1 MAISRFVLKTLPD
14 IERPAICSVLP
25 AMNGRTYM
33 LDLGANVDC
42 TAEHLLQFGVMGAM
56 LVGAIENKERPTV
69 GLLNIGSEDIKGS
82 EVVKHAAE
90 LLRASGLNFYGNVEG
105 DDIYKGTTDVVV
117 CDGFVGNITL
127 KASEGLARMFGTRLR
142 ELFGRNLLTKAA
154 GLAALPVLNAFKR
167 KFDPRTYNGASL
179 LGLRGIVVKS
189 HGSADRIS
197 FGIAISR
204 AADEV
209 RNAVLEKI
217 TDRMSVIQENAA

>member
-1 MAISRFVLKTLPD
+1 
-14 IERPAICSVLP
+14 
-25 AMNGRTYM
+25 
-33 LDLGANVDC
+33 
-42 TAEHLLQFGVMGAM
+42 
-56 LVGAIENKERPTV
+56 
-69 GLLNIGSEDIKGS
+69 
-82 EVVKHAAE
+82 
-90 LLRASGLNFYGNVEG
+90 
-105 DDIYKGTTDVVV
+105 
-117 CDGFVGNITL
+117 
-127 KASEGLARMFGTRLR
+127 MFGTHLR

-204 AADEV
+204 AADEG